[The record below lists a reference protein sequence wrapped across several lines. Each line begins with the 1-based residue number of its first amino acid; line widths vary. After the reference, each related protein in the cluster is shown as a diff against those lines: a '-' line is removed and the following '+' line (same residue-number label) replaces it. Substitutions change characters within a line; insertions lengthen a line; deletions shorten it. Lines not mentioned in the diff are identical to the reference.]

1 MLTDVA
7 PVGLPEHRLPHFWD
21 AWNHVLVSPAS
32 NSSPTPLLRPSLLKS
47 KLGQEASLGLL
58 DSQLFYK
65 RPLGCGG
72 PALPL
77 TGSLPPVVLRSQLQI
92 SSLPCDPRVTMRLHL
107 GTCYSFHPEYPCSSS
122 SIFKLQLVI
131 HALSPL
137 EAVLPGSL
145 SPSPPPAQQPY
156 TPPTESL
163 TAHLS
168 LHSNARCTRL

>member
-131 HALSPL
+131 HALSPPRSRPSWIS
-137 EAVLPGSL
+137 LPITATSTAAIHTPNWEPD
-145 SPSPPPAQQPY
+145 SPSFF
-156 TPPTESL
+156 TF
-163 TAHLS
+163 
-168 LHSNARCTRL
+168 